1 MTSRINAQ
9 PMSTPLPANEQVGTN
24 ETLQDILA
32 RFDRY
37 HPARIDLTLGRVIR
51 LLAALGNPHRNLPP
65 VIHVA
70 GTNGKGST
78 IAFLRAIYEAAGLS
92 VSTYTSPHL
101 VDFTERVVLAGET
114 ISTAAL
120 CDLLNEVDAIND
132 GAPITEFEIVTAAA
146 FLALSRCPADIVLL
160 ETGLGGRY
168 DATNVIDTPLA
179 TVITPISLDH
189 QAFLGPDIASIAGE
203 KAAIQKAGVP
213 SIIAPQPADAAAV
226 IDRLG
231 RDIGAIP
238 FRAGTD
244 WTTEPFG
251 DGFIFRSKMTTLTLP
266 RPALMG
272 DHQIV
277 NAATAVAC
285 IARCEEFAINEKERE
300 PFGIE
305 EEEIE
310 AGLSQARWPG
320 RLELLPDGAL
330 RQKLPADWDI
340 WLDAGHN
347 GAAGE
352 ALAAVLR
359 QINADKPMPVHIV
372 FGMLDDKDSTALLG
386 PLASLAASI
395 TAVPL
400 AGEPRSLDPQ
410 SSAETLA
417 NAGIP
422 ADWAPSLEAAL
433 ESLASTRGGAHILI
447 CGSHVI
453 VGAALRGNARPL

>member
-1 MTSRINAQ
+1 MTV
-9 PMSTPLPANEQVGTN
+9 PLRAPSPETERVATTD
-24 ETLQDILA
+24 TLQDILA

-37 HPARIDLTLGRVIR
+37 HPARIDLTLDRTER
-51 LLAALGNPHRNLPP
+51 LLASLGNPHEALPP

-78 IAFLRAIYEAAGLS
+78 IAFLRAIYEAAGLA
-92 VSTYTSPHL
+92 VSSYTSPHL
-101 VDFTERVVLAGET
+101 VDFTERFVLAGEA
-114 ISTAAL
+114 ISNPAL
-120 CDLLNEVDAIND
+120 CALLNEVDAIND
-132 GAPITEFEIVTAAA
+132 GQPITEFEIVTAAA
-146 FLALSRCPADIVLL
+146 FLALSRTPADIVLL

-168 DATNVIDTPLA
+168 DSTNVVTAPLA

-213 SIIAPQPADAAAV
+213 SVIAPQRGEAAAM
-226 IDRLG
+226 IERIG
-231 RDIGAIP
+231 EEIGAIG
-238 FRAGTD
+238 FRAGRE
-244 WTTEPFG
+244 WSFEVKG
-251 DGFIFRSKMTTLTLP
+251 DGFTYRSQNRTLSLP
-266 RPALMG
+266 TPSLAG
-272 DHQIV
+272 PHQIV

-285 IARCEEFAINEKERE
+285 VEQCTKIAITDQH
-300 PFGIE
+300 IV
-305 EEEIE
+305 

-320 RLELLPDGAL
+320 RFESLPVGPL
-330 RQKLPADWDI
+330 RERLPAEWDI

-352 ALAAVLR
+352 ALAASLR
-359 QINADKPMPVHIV
+359 QINADKPLPVHIV
-372 FGMLDDKDSTALLG
+372 FGMLDDKDPTALLG
-386 PLASLAASI
+386 PLASLAASV

-400 AGEPRSLDPQ
+400 ANEPRSLDPQ

-417 NAGIP
+417 NAGIA

-433 ESLASTRGGAHILI
+433 ESLASRRGGAHILI

-453 VGAALRGNARPL
+453 VGSALRGNARPL

>member
-1 MTSRINAQ
+1 MTV
-9 PMSTPLPANEQVGTN
+9 PLRAPSPETERVATTD
-24 ETLQDILA
+24 TLQDILA

-37 HPARIDLTLGRVIR
+37 HPARIDLTLDRTER
-51 LLAALGNPHRNLPP
+51 LLAALGNPHEALPP

-78 IAFLRAIYEAAGLS
+78 IAFLRAIYEAAGLA
-92 VSTYTSPHL
+92 VSSYTSPHL
-101 VDFTERVVLAGET
+101 VDFTERFVLAGET
-114 ISTAAL
+114 ISNAAL
-120 CDLLNEVDAIND
+120 CDLLNEVEEIND
-132 GAPITEFEIVTAAA
+132 GQPITEFEIVTAAA
-146 FLALSRCPADIVLL
+146 FLALSRTPADIVLL

-168 DATNVIDTPLA
+168 DATNMITAPLA

-213 SIIAPQPADAAAV
+213 SIIAPQPDEAAAV
-226 IDRLG
+226 INRIG

-238 FRAGTD
+238 FRAGKD

-251 DGFIFRSKMTTLTLP
+251 DGYIFRSKFTTLTLP
-266 RPALMG
+266 RPALRG

-285 IARCEEFAINEKERE
+285 VVQCDEFAIKDEERE
-300 PFGIE
+300 LFGIE
-305 EEEIE
+305 EEDIVT
-310 AGLSQARWPG
+310 GLSQARWPG
-320 RLELLPDGAL
+320 RLELLPDGPL
-330 RQKLPADWDI
+330 RQRLPVDWEV
-340 WLDAGHN
+340 WLDAG
-347 GAAGE
+347 
-352 ALAAVLR
+352 
-359 QINADKPMPVHIV
+359 HIV
-372 FGMLDDKDSTALLG
+372 FGMLDDKDPTALLG
-386 PLASLAASI
+386 PLANLVASV

-400 AGEPRSLDPQ
+400 AGEPRSQDPR
-410 SSAETLA
+410 SSAETLV
-417 NAGIP
+417 NAGIA
-422 ADWAPSLEAAL
+422 ADWAPSLDAAL